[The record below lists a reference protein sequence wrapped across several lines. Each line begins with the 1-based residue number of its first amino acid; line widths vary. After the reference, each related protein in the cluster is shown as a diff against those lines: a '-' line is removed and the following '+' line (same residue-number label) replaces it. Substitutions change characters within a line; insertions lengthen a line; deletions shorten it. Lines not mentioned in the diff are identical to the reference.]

1 MLCSHRAIRGAKPIL
16 MLNGGLRKQIYYKQ
30 TTYRFALQTKMH
42 KRVEQCITML
52 TLALF
57 VALISSLTSSNC
69 HYSGDTH
76 GALVL
81 SSAGVSG
88 GLVVE
93 ECREC

>member
-1 MLCSHRAIRGAKPIL
+1 MRAIRGAKPIL

-81 SSAGVSG
+81 SSAVVSG